1 MNGDALHANPK
12 RKIKFGVV
20 MSTRNVVALG
30 PRAENYTND
39 LNVHA
44 HTSTLHTFSPCSLS
58 LHTAAFFYFPF
69 SFFCGSTPYPFM
81 LEGSPAGRPL
91 STPGRPAASFFGAR
105 IDHSS
110 R

>member
-1 MNGDALHANPK
+1 MEMNGDALHANPK

-20 MSTRNVVALG
+20 MSTRRISH
-30 PRAENYTND
+30 PSND
-39 LNVHA
+39 LNHIPRA
-44 HTSTLHTFSPCSLS
+44 QHYTPHILSMLSLS
-58 LHTAAFFYFPF
+58 LHTAAFFYFPV